1 MERRDDGRRR
11 VQPPARRAPAP
22 ASPDGAAASGTPGRS
37 PGRFLAGDPLRG
49 LAALGIGILHAG
61 TVSLY
66 VAGHSSDL
74 THGWPTPFGHIFGG
88 ALGACANAVS
98 IFFLLSGY
106 LIARPFVE
114 AFAEERKMPAVVDY
128 LRNRALRVVPAY
140 WAAIAVVLLVAGPQG
155 RTWSDGLRLLGF
167 SEDWVNS
174 PIRFDLGQ
182 AWTLNVEVR
191 YYLAVPILAGLI
203 LLLARLA
210 GARPRTRRG
219 RLRLLGG
226 VAVAGAV
233 AIWALVPR
241 TTADEIW
248 TLAAQAHLF
257 LLGAALAA
265 AELGGAWRWLAT
277 RLGRLLGGAA
287 VIGAVGALI
296 WMQYPGSPLLALPGL
311 DFQQSVGIV
320 ATLAPLVIVGVPILL
335 QRAGA
340 GCWRVLDNAPLR
352 WLGARSYGFYLYQL
366 GVLTELSHHAP
377 APGLYRRTFVFLV
390 VLGVPIIMVLAELSW
405 RLVERPAMRWKAAR
419 PRPDPSP
426 PELAPPAASLQHV

>member
-1 MERRDDGRRR
+1 VPE
-11 VQPPARRAPAP
+11 P
-22 ASPDGAAASGTPGRS
+22 ASPDGPAASRTPGRS

-74 THGWPTPFGHIFGG
+74 MHGWPTPFGHVFGG

-106 LIARPFVE
+106 LIARPFLA
-114 AFAEERKMPAVVDY
+114 AFAEARKMPAVVDY

-140 WAAIAVVLLVAGPQG
+140 WAALAVVLVVAGPQG
-155 RTWSDGLRLLGF
+155 RTWSDGPHLLGF

-191 YYLAVPILAGLI
+191 YYLAVPVVAGLI
-203 LLLARLA
+203 VLLARLA
-210 GARPRTRRG
+210 GGRPRTRRG
-219 RLRLLGG
+219 RLWLVGS
-226 VAVAGAV
+226 VAVAGAF
-233 AIWALVPR
+233 ATHALVGR
-241 TTADEIW
+241 TTADQIW
-248 TLAAQAHLF
+248 TLAGQAHLF

-277 RLGRLLGGAA
+277 RPGRLLGGAA
-287 VIGAVGALI
+287 VVGALGALI

-311 DFQQSVGIV
+311 DFQQSVAV
-320 ATLAPLVIVGVPILL
+320 VVTLGPLVIVGVPILL

-390 VLGVPIIMVLAELSW
+390 VLGVPIILVLAELSW
-405 RLVERPAMRWKAAR
+405 RLVERPALRWKAAR
-419 PRPDPSP
+419 PKPDPSP
-426 PELAPPAASLQHV
+426 PGLAPPAASLQHV